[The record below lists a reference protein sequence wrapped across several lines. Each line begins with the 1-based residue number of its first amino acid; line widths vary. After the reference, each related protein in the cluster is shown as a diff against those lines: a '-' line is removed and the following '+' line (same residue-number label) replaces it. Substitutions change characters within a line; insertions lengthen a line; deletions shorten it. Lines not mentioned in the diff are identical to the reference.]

1 MGMVWIYF
9 LINLVIDLLVLFGIQ
24 TGIYAS
30 LLGLTILSWGNSI
43 GDAIASAAI
52 SRDGFSQMAFTG
64 CISGALL
71 NLLLGLGLT
80 LLFAHR
86 NNSDA
91 GIDFKAV
98 DNEGRATLL
107 IILASMCTL
116 LVLLSLIASENWSVK
131 KWHAKIIFGLYF
143 FTVGSAFIIYL

>member
-1 MGMVWIYF
+1 
-9 LINLVIDLLVLFGIQ
+9 
-24 TGIYAS
+24 
-30 LLGLTILSWGNSI
+30 
-43 GDAIASAAI
+43 
-52 SRDGFSQMAFTG
+52 MAFTG

-86 NNSDA
+86 NNSNA

-107 IILASMCTL
+107 IILASICTL
-116 LVLLSLIASENWSVK
+116 LVLLSLIASENWSVR

-143 FTVGSAFIIYL
+143 FTVGSAFIIYLWVRKNNRYTLLWVCAQKKLQMRKSVESVNSPRSRVFYHHGTRTLTLDAATQV